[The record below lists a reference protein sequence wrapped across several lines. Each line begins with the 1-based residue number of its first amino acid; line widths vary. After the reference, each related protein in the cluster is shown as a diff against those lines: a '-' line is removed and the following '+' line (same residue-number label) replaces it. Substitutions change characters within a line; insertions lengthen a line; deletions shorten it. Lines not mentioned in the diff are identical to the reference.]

1 MQMELLRPII
11 GWALGIA
18 MVSGCL
24 FLLYVIL
31 RFSIISPF
39 LTRGS
44 KNRLRKPSA
53 DGISKLCGFE
63 PSADLIHFYKSS
75 PFIENTEFYLV
86 DTSIHPTVS
95 WQIGGFIPI
104 CIRDLRESQKI
115 MRVAGIPIATDM
127 DKGTYFVNYSGAVF
141 LKSPNVPAGQIVVA
155 PSISIF
161 AGFKLDSPP
170 VEG

>member
-1 MQMELLRPII
+1 MHMELLRAIF
-11 GWALGIA
+11 GWTLGIA
-18 MVSGCL
+18 LFGGCL
-24 FLLYVIL
+24 LLLYVIL

-44 KNRLRKPSA
+44 KDRLRKPIA

-63 PSADLIHFYKSS
+63 PQDDLIQFYKAAD
-75 PFIENTEFYLV
+75 FVENTEFYLV
-86 DTSIHPTVS
+86 DTSINQNIS

-104 CIRDLRESQKI
+104 CVRDIRESQKI

-127 DKGTYFVNYSGAVF
+127 DKGTYFVDSSGAVL

-155 PSISIF
+155 SSISKF
-161 AGFKLDSPP
+161 SGFKLHSPP
-170 VEG
+170 IEA